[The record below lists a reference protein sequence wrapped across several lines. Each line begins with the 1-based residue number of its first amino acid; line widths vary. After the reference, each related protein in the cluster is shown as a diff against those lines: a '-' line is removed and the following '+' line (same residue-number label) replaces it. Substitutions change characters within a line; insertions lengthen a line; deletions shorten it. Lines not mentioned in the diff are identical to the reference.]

1 MRPYRYS
8 VYCVYFGKLRTPK
21 GRPYR
26 MTPLA
31 FGDLAGAPTAIV
43 NFTQRQCEMQ
53 SAFLYSVI
61 FTNGFPNICARILCH
76 RWQIAQITVLKLV
89 RIVLSLQFFF
99 HFCKKCLQFFV

>member
-1 MRPYRYS
+1 MRPYKIKPLG
-8 VYCVYFGKLRTPK
+8 FGDLRTPE

-31 FGDLAGAPTAIV
+31 FGNLAGAPTAIV
-43 NFTQRQCEMQ
+43 NFTQRRCEMQ

-61 FTNGFPNICARILCH
+61 FTNGFPNVCARILCH
-76 RWQIAQITVLKLV
+76 RWQIAQIAVLKLV